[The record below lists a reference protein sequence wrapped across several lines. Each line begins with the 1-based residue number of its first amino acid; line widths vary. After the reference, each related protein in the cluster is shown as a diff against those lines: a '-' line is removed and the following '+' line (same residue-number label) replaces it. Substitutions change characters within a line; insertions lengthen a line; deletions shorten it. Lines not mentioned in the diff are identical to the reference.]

1 MNLILIVKCLYNR
14 TIRISCLKILS
25 RNINLFELIF
35 KVSCLDIRHLVSFN
49 KGFIK
54 VIDPRFDVQNV
65 VEKAETSLQ
74 HIVRINQI
82 ENEVG
87 EARAE
92 ENGELLHFY
101 SCSERVSLLQEDL
114 EAKRE

>member
-1 MNLILIVKCLYNR
+1 M
-14 TIRISCLKILS
+14 
-25 RNINLFELIF
+25 
-35 KVSCLDIRHLVSFN
+35 SFN

-74 HIVRINQI
+74 HKIKSKTKW
-82 ENEVG
+82 VG